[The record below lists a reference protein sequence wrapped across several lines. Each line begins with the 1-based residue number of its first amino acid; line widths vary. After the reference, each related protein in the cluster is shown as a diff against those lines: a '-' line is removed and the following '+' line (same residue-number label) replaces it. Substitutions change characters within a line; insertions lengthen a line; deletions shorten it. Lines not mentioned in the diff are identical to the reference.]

1 MNRLLSS
8 TLVIAR
14 RDFTATVFSRTFL
27 LFLLGPLMALGF
39 GGIFGVIGGRADD
52 AAMRSS
58 IAVIGTASDTA
69 AIQTAYNVLN
79 PRLGGNLA
87 DLRIVQPDG
96 ESIAQARKLL
106 SSQKDGASIVLTDW
120 PKAPRLVGP
129 RRQIASLSND
139 VQLILGEVV
148 TENALAKAR
157 VVLPEVKLQQTVIDP
172 AGGGTSAARHIVA
185 RGAQA
190 TMFTLLLI
198 LAGMLLSNMVEEKSS
213 KVIEVL
219 AAAVP
224 IEAIFYGKLI
234 AMLGVS
240 LTGITVWGSVLALAV
255 VNFMP
260 AGIPLPLPAMGWPL
274 FLGLGVIYYILNYL
288 LLGGV
293 FIGIGAQASS
303 AREVQ
308 TLSMPIT
315 MSQLAVF
322 ALASATVN
330 DTNGP
335 LATFA
340 AIFPL
345 SSPLAMLGRGAQDP
359 TLWPHFLAFAWQ
371 ALWVVIIVR
380 FASKR
385 FRTGVLK
392 SGGPKR
398 KWFSGWRN
406 RKNIVVQD
414 LAN

>member
-1 MNRLLSS
+1 MNPTRFPLLASVW
-8 TLVIAR
+8 VIAR
-14 RDFTATVFSRTFL
+14 RDFTATVFSKTFL
-27 LFLLGPLMALGF
+27 LFLLGPMMALAF
-39 GGIFGVIGGRADD
+39 GGIFGMVGGRADD
-52 AAMRSS
+52 AALRPS
-58 IAVIGTASDTA
+58 IAVIGTARDTA
-69 AIQTAYNVLN
+69 PIRTAYDRLN
-79 PRLGGNLA
+79 PRLGGSLP
-87 DLRIVQPDG
+87 DLRIVKPAG
-96 ESIAQARKLL
+96 EGIAQARGLL
-106 SSQKDGASIVLTDW
+106 SAQKDGASIVLTGW
-120 PKAPRLVGP
+120 PREPRLVGP
-129 RRQIASLSND
+129 GRQIAGLGDD
-139 VQLILGEVV
+139 VRLILDEVA
-148 TENALAKAR
+148 TESALKQAR
-157 VVLPEVKLQQTVIDP
+157 VVLPEIKLEQTVIDP
-172 AGGGTSAARHIVA
+172 AGGGTSSARHIVA

-240 LTGITVWGSVLALAV
+240 LTGITVWGSVLGLTV
-255 VNFMP
+255 VNFLP

-330 DTNGP
+330 DSSGP

-345 SSPLAMLGRGAQDP
+345 SSPLAMLGRGAQDA
-359 TLWPHFLAFAWQ
+359 TLWPHLLAFAWQ
-371 ALWVVIIVR
+371 AMWVVVIVR
-380 FASKR
+380 FAAKR
-385 FRTGVLK
+385 FRSGVLK
-392 SGGPKR
+392 SGSPRRRWWHR
-398 KWFSGWRN
+398 K
-406 RKNIVVQD
+406 KAVVQR
-414 LAN
+414 

>member
-1 MNRLLSS
+1 MNRTLSS
-8 TLVIAR
+8 IGVIAR

-39 GGIFGVIGGRADD
+39 GGLFGVVGGQADNE
-52 AAMRSS
+52 ALRTS
-58 IAVIGTASDTA
+58 IAVIGSAHDTGPVR
-69 AIQTAYNVLN
+69 IAYAKLN
-79 PRLGGNLA
+79 PRMGGTLP
-87 DLRIVQPDG
+87 DLNFVAPKSDVT
-96 ESIAQARKLL
+96 AQARALL
-106 SSQKDGASIVLTDW
+106 SAQKNSATVVLTGL
-120 PKAPRLVGP
+120 PNAPRLTGP
-129 RRQIASLSND
+129 GRQIDGLQDD
-139 VQLILGEVV
+139 VRLILDEVA
-148 TENALAKAR
+148 TEKLLKRANMTRPDVALQR
-157 VVLPEVKLQQTVIDP
+157 TVIDP
-172 AGGGTSAARHIVA
+172 AGGGTSSARHIVA

-240 LTGITVWGSVLALAV
+240 LTGITVWGSVLGLAV
-255 VNFMP
+255 VNFIP

-274 FLGLGVIYYILNYL
+274 FLTMGALYYIMNYL

-293 FIGIGAQASS
+293 FIGIGAQANS

-330 DTNGP
+330 ETSGP

-340 AIFPL
+340 VLFPL
-345 SSPLAMLGRGAQDP
+345 SSPLAMLGRAAQDA
-359 TLWPHFLAFAWQ
+359 TLWPHLLALLWQ

-380 FASKR
+380 FAAKR

-392 SGGPKR
+392 SGGPKL
-398 KWFSGWRN
+398 KWFR
-406 RKNIVVQD
+406 RQKPVVQG
-414 LAN
+414 

>member
-1 MNRLLSS
+1 MNR
-8 TLVIAR
+8 TLTSVWVIAR

-39 GGIFGVIGGRADD
+39 GGLFGVVGGRSDSEAL
-52 AAMRSS
+52 RTSV
-58 IAVIGTASDTA
+58 AVIGTAQDVGPMRTA
-69 AIQTAYNVLN
+69 FNELN
-79 PRLGGNLA
+79 PRVGGGLPE
-87 DLRIVQPDG
+87 LRFVAPKGDVT
-96 ESIAQARKLL
+96 AQARGLL
-106 SSQKDGASIVLTDW
+106 SEQKNGATVVLTGLPD
-120 PKAPRLVGP
+120 APRLIGP
-129 RRQIASLSND
+129 GRQIDSLQDD
-139 VQLILGEVV
+139 VRLILDEVA
-148 TENALAKAR
+148 TKNALRRANLTR
-157 VVLPEVKLQQTVIDP
+157 PDVTVQRTVIDP

-240 LTGITVWGSVLALAV
+240 LTGITVWGSVIGLAA

-260 AGIPLPLPAMGWPL
+260 TGIPLPLPAMGWPL
-274 FLGLGVIYYILNYL
+274 FLALGVLYYIMNYL

-293 FIGIGAQASS
+293 FIGIGAQANSP
-303 AREVQ
+303 REVQ

-315 MSQLAVF
+315 MSQLAIF

-330 DTNGP
+330 ETSGP

-340 AIFPL
+340 VLFPL
-345 SSPLAMLGRGAQDP
+345 SSPLAMLGRAAQDA
-359 TLWPHFLAFAWQ
+359 TLWPHLLALLWQ
-371 ALWVVIIVR
+371 GLWVVTIVR
-380 FASKR
+380 FAAKR
-385 FRTGVLK
+385 FRSGVLK
-392 SGGPKR
+392 SGGPTR
-398 KWFSGWRN
+398 KWF
-406 RKNIVVQD
+406 RKKAVVQS
-414 LAN
+414 

>member
-1 MNRLLSS
+1 MNRTLSS
-8 TLVIAR
+8 IWVIAR

-39 GGIFGVIGGRADD
+39 GGLFGIVGSRADSE
-52 AAMRSS
+52 ALRSS
-58 IAVIGTASDTA
+58 VAVIGA
-69 AIQTAYNVLN
+69 ARDVAPIRNAYNGLN
-79 PRLGGNLA
+79 PRLGGSLPA
-87 DLRIVQPDG
+87 LRFVEPKGDTM
-96 ESIAQARKLL
+96 AQARGLL
-106 SSQKDGASIVLTDW
+106 AVQKNGATVVLTDW
-120 PKAPRLVGP
+120 PSAPRLIGP
-129 RRQIASLSND
+129 ARQIEDLQDD
-139 VQLILGEVV
+139 VRLILDEVA
-148 TENALAKAR
+148 TENVMKRAHVER
-157 VVLPEVKLQQTVIDP
+157 PIITLQRTVIDP
-172 AGGGTSAARHIVA
+172 AGGGTSAARHVVA
-185 RGAQA
+185 RGAQS
-190 TMFTLLLI
+190 MLFMLTLL

-224 IEAIFYGKLI
+224 IDAIFYGKLI

-240 LTGITVWGSVLALAV
+240 LTGIAVWGSVIGLAV

-260 AGIPLPLPAMGWPL
+260 AGMPLPLPAMGWPL
-274 FLGLGVIYYILNYL
+274 FVALGAVYYIMNYM
-288 LLGGV
+288 LLGGA
-293 FIGIGAQASS
+293 FIGIGAQANS

-330 DTNGP
+330 ETSGP

-345 SSPLAMLGRGAQDP
+345 SSPLAMLGRAAQDA
-359 TLWPHFLAFAWQ
+359 TIWPHLVALAWQ

-380 FASKR
+380 FAAGR
-385 FRTGVLK
+385 FRSGVLK

-398 KWFSGWRN
+398 KWFG
-406 RKNIVVQD
+406 RKKTAA
-414 LAN
+414 L

>member
-1 MNRLLSS
+1 MNRTRFPILASIW
-8 TLVIAR
+8 VIAR

-39 GGIFGVIGGRADD
+39 GGLFGVVGGRADD
-52 AAMRSS
+52 AALRSS
-58 IAVIGTASDTA
+58 VAVIGTARDLGP
-69 AIQTAYNVLN
+69 IRQAYDRLN
-79 PRLGGNLA
+79 PIMNGALP
-87 DLRIVQPDG
+87 DLRLIEPKGDP
-96 ESIAQARKLL
+96 IAQARGLL
-106 SSQKDGASIVLTDW
+106 SMQKNGATIVMTGW
-120 PKAPRLVGP
+120 PKAPRLIGP
-129 RRQIASLSND
+129 SRQIDSLQDD
-139 VQLILGEVV
+139 VRLILDEVA
-148 TENALAKAR
+148 TENALKLAR
-157 VVLPEVKLQQTVIDP
+157 VTRSEIKLERTVIDP

-185 RGAQA
+185 RGAQSLLF
-190 TMFTLLLI
+190 MLTLL

-224 IEAIFYGKLI
+224 IDAIFYGKLI

-240 LTGITVWGSVLALAV
+240 LTGIIVWGSVIGLTV
-255 VNFMP
+255 VSFIP

-274 FLGLGVIYYILNYL
+274 FIALGAAYYIMNYM
-288 LLGGV
+288 LLGGA
-293 FIGIGAQASS
+293 FIGIGAQANS

-330 DTNGP
+330 DSSGP

-345 SSPLAMLGRGAQDP
+345 SSPLAMLGRAAQDA
-359 TLWPHFLAFAWQ
+359 TIWPHLVALVWQ
-371 ALWVVIIVR
+371 GLWVAIIVR
-380 FASKR
+380 FAAKR
-385 FRTGVLK
+385 FRSGVLK

-398 KWFSGWRN
+398 RWFKRSRKAAESGG
-406 RKNIVVQD
+406 
-414 LAN
+414 L